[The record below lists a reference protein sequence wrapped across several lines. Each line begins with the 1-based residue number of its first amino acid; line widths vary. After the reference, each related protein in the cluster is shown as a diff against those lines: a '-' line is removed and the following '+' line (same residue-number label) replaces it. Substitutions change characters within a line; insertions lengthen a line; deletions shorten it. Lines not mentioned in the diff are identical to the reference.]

1 MDPAT
6 LVAVMSGA
14 QASRTQMALAAEM
27 LRMNAQASGM
37 VAKIVESAQANL
49 KSLANVADG
58 VGRNVN
64 IVA

>member
-1 MDPAT
+1 
-6 LVAVMSGA
+6 
-14 QASRTQMALAAEM
+14 MALAAEM